1 MLNILVSFLTLTLLV
16 TASLFNIK
24 LNNIKSI
31 FYGMNTSIV
40 ERSIEYDMDDS
51 CYFNKEILMEDVKTY
66 FSSNIKNDFKLT
78 YYFKKDNE
86 MTISDEPNKV
96 QIKLNV
102 DIYNSYKF
110 EDKINYYINGRSVS
124 KDWYD
129 NY

>member
-31 FYGMNTSIV
+31 FYGMNTSIL
-40 ERSIEYDMDDS
+40 ERSVEYDMDDN
-51 CYFNKEILMEDVKTY
+51 CYFNKVILMEDVKTY